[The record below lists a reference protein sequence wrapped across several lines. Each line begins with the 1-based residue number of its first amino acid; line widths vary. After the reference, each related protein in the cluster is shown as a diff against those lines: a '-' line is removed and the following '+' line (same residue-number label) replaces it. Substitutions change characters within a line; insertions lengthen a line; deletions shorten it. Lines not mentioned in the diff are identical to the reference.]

1 MGKGKCLFI
10 MWNPYGFNYD
20 ISNSLMI
27 IWNDKTHITLQLN
40 NRYAKYEFD
49 LFNITF
55 STPKFYY
62 KDKVRIIC
70 SVYYV

>member
-27 IWNDKTHITLQLN
+27 IWNDKTHITLKRNGQ
-40 NRYAKYEFD
+40 YENY